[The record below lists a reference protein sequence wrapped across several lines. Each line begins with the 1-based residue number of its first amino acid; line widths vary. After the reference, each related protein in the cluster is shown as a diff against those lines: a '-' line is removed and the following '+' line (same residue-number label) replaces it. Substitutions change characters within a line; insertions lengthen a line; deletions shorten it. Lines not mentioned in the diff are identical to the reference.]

1 MQQLHKRIGQGGA
14 DCRSQQKYAAE
25 DHGKHRQHR
34 RDAVLF
40 LCTEVLGDQ
49 DGQAQREAGDGGD
62 EEADGNG
69 CHADGGKG
77 QLSVHIADDEGV
89 CPVIELLQHTAE
101 DQRQA
106 EPDQLFHDG
115 S

>member
-1 MQQLHKRIGQGGA
+1 MLSCFFAPK
-14 DCRSQQKYAAE
+14 
-25 DHGKHRQHR
+25 
-34 RDAVLF
+34 F
-40 LCTEVLGDQ
+40 LAIRTDRPSVKPVMV
-49 DGQAQREAGDGGD
+49 

-69 CHADGGKG
+69 RHADGGKG
-77 QLSVHIADDEGV
+77 ELSVHIADDEGV

>member
-1 MQQLHKRIGQGGA
+1 MLSCFFAPK
-14 DCRSQQKYAAE
+14 
-25 DHGKHRQHR
+25 
-34 RDAVLF
+34 F
-40 LCTEVLGDQ
+40 LAIRTDRPSVKPVMVVMKKLMG
-49 DGQAQREAGDGGD
+49 R
-62 EEADGNG
+62 
-69 CHADGGKG
+69 HADGGKG
-77 QLSVHIADDEGV
+77 QLSAHIADDEGV